1 MLFPVLNLFTSLL
14 VGPIALVRLSSGC
27 LCCEGRVDSGQL
39 VLEKSG
45 LLFCIVTGAFFFFF
59 SSACIN
65 ELQKVYLSILLSKFG
80 RLGFN

>member
-1 MLFPVLNLFTSLL
+1 MLRELVRTSVLFPVLNLFTSLL

-45 LLFCIVTGAFFFFF
+45 LLFCIVTGAFFFF
-59 SSACIN
+59 S
-65 ELQKVYLSILLSKFG
+65 
-80 RLGFN
+80 RLHV